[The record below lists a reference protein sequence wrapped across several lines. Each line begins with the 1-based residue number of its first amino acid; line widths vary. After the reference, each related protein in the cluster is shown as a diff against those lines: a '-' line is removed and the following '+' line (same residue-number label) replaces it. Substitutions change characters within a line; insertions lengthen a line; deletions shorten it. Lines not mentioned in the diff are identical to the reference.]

1 MERIPN
7 FIQVFAFK
15 DLNKWTICFLNKK
28 NKIIYGIIIKKR
40 IPVFRPLPT
49 VKSSLLL
56 VIIWALHVE
65 QHWEIEGNEYIT
77 AKHRKAILYKVFN
90 CNKALSWNKQQHL

>member
-7 FIQVFAFK
+7 FIQDFAFK
-15 DLNKWTICFLNKK
+15 DLNKWIICFLNKK

-40 IPVFRPLPT
+40 IPIFKPLPT

-56 VIIWALHVE
+56 EIIWALHVE
-65 QHWEIEGNEYIT
+65 HPWDKDCNENVIINIMND
-77 AKHRKAILYKVFN
+77 IL
-90 CNKALSWNKQQHL
+90 